1 MDKKKVL
8 EEIEQ
13 LRKEI
18 EYHNY
23 RYYVLAEPVIS
34 DEEYDK
40 LMKKLIELEEKYP
53 EFKTPDSPSQRVGG
67 AVLEGFESV
76 EHSVPMLSLDNTYNE
91 EDIKVFDNRIRK
103 VFPDVEYMVELKI
116 DGVSIALRYEN
127 GILKRAITRGDGT
140 KGDDVTENVKTIRSI
155 PLRLTDPIDIE
166 VRGEIFMPVDEFERL
181 NEEREKE
188 GLSLYANPRNATAGA
203 LHLLETCE
211 VAKKRLDS
219 FVYQVVFPEKYNL
232 KTQREALEFLK
243 KLGFK
248 VNPNNMLARNVE
260 EIISF
265 WRKWTEE
272 RHNLNYWIDGLVVK
286 VNEFSK
292 QSELGFTAKSP
303 RWAIAFK
310 FPAQQAKTKILDVT
324 YQVGRTGVITP
335 VGELEPVELEGTVVK
350 RVTLHNFDY
359 VQEKDIRKGD
369 YVFIEKAGGIIP
381 KVIKSIPELRTGSEE
396 PILPPEK
403 CPVCGGKVGKESQE
417 YTAYKCLNP
426 HCKAKLQGHL
436 EILVSR
442 DAFNIEGLGEK
453 IIQKIIKGKLVEKIT
468 DVFKLDMFSL
478 AQIEGMGPKMI
489 KNILDSIEKSK
500 NVTLSRFIYALGIPG
515 VGEKTA
521 KILAKKF
528 KSIDNLKNASVENL
542 LDVEGVGEELAKA
555 IYEYFRLPE
564 TEQVLEEF
572 EEVGVKI
579 IEENEQTSDFLSG
592 LTFVVTGTLSKPR
605 EEIKQFIE
613 SLGGHVSD
621 NVTKKTD
628 YLIVGQNP
636 GSKLE
641 KAQKFGVK
649 ILTEEEF
656 HKLVDSKRGNV

>member
-1 MDKKKVL
+1 MDQKRVL
-8 EEIEQ
+8 EEIEK

-23 RYYVLAEPVIS
+23 RYYILAEPIIS
-34 DEEYDK
+34 DEEFDK
-40 LMKKLIELEEKYP
+40 LIKKLIELEEKYP

-67 AVLEGFESV
+67 TVLEGFESV

-91 EDIKVFDNRIRK
+91 EDIKEFDNRIRK
-103 VFPDVEYMVELKI
+103 VFPDVEYVVELKI

-140 KGDDVTENVKTIRSI
+140 KGDDITENVKTIRSI
-155 PLRLTDPIDIE
+155 PLKLTGPIDIE
-166 VRGEIFMPVDEFERL
+166 VRGEIFMPVEEFERL

-203 LHLLETCE
+203 LHLLETRE

-219 FVYQVVFPEKYNL
+219 FIYQVVFPEKHNL
-232 KTQREALEFLK
+232 KTQWEALEFLK

-248 VNPNNMLARNVE
+248 VNPNRVLTKNVE

-265 WRKWTEE
+265 WKKWTEE
-272 RHNLNYWIDGLVVK
+272 RHKLNYWIDGLVVK
-286 VNEFSK
+286 VNDFSK

-310 FPAQQAKTKILDVT
+310 FPAQQAKSKILEVT

-335 VGELEPVELEGTVVK
+335 VGELEPVELEGTIVR

-381 KVIKSIPELRTGSEE
+381 KVVKSIPEIRTGSEE

-403 CPVCGGKVGKESQE
+403 CPVCGGKVGKESQQ

-426 HCKAKLQGHL
+426 YCKAKLQGHL

-453 IIQKIIKGKLVEKIT
+453 IIQKLIEGKLVEKIT

-489 KNILDSIEKSK
+489 KNILDAIERSK

-521 KILAKKF
+521 EVLAKKF
-528 KSIDNLKNASVENL
+528 KSIDSLKNASVENL
-542 LDVEGVGEELAKA
+542 LSVEGIGEELAKA
-555 IYEYFRLPE
+555 IYEYFKLSE
-564 TEQVLEEF
+564 TEQVLKEF

-579 IEENEQTSDFLSG
+579 IEETEQTSDVLSG
-592 LTFVVTGTLSKPR
+592 LTFVITGTLSKPR
-605 EEIKQFIE
+605 EEIKRFIE

-641 KAQKFGVK
+641 KAQKFGVR
-649 ILTEEEF
+649 ILAEEEF
-656 HKLVDSKRGNV
+656 HKLVESKRGNV